1 MVTQN
6 EQVLITM
13 PIRDMVVSVVM
24 LLSKLKKNVIMLG
37 NGEKLYFIIKERN
50 AQ

>member
-24 LLSKLKKNVIMLG
+24 LLSKLKKKCYHARKWREAVLHH
-37 NGEKLYFIIKERN
+37 
-50 AQ
+50 

>member
-24 LLSKLKKNVIMLG
+24 LLSKLKKMLSC
-37 NGEKLYFIIKERN
+37 
-50 AQ
+50 